1 MLLAG
6 SSPAMGA
13 GKPGKAAPCEE
24 GGTRPAP
31 IELHV
36 RLLGGV
42 LPVVEGSMGR
52 RSVNVLVDT
61 GTTPAVV
68 DRALARSLGLQMMP
82 GRLTLLDGTLRTD
95 GAWVRDLQVGPVH
108 KRAVPAMVRD
118 LSYLRKQFGVS
129 VGIIIGF
136 DVLRDTSFRL
146 DYAERTLTF
155 ENAASGG
162 ITIPV
167 SRDWPF
173 AVVNAEVD
181 EQNLRLLVDTGAA
194 GLVLFRERL
203 QRQLYDTGS
212 QRPASV
218 EHVGGRM
225 SAWVVT
231 PLRHVDVRVK
241 GTALHPDNVFLV
253 KENAELT
260 DYDGLLPVRPSGF
273 RVLAYDH
280 ETQTLYLRF

>member
-1 MLLAG
+1 MAG
-6 SSPAMGA
+6 ER
-13 GKPGKAAPCEE
+13 PGTAEACEE
-24 GGTRPAP
+24 GGAGRGP

-42 LPVVEGSMGR
+42 QPVVEGSVGG

-68 DRALARSLGLQMMP
+68 DVELARSLGLEMMP
-82 GRLTLLDGTLRTD
+82 GRLTLLGGSLQTD
-95 GAWVRDLQVGPVH
+95 GAWVPDVQVGPVH

-146 DYAERTLTF
+146 DYAKRTLTF
-155 ENAASGG
+155 EDAGSEG

-167 SRDWPF
+167 SREWPF

-181 EQNLRLLVDTGAA
+181 KQNLRLLVDTGAA
-194 GLVLFRERL
+194 GMVLFRERL
-203 QRQLYDTGS
+203 HRQVYDTRS
-212 QRPASV
+212 LRPASV
-218 EHVGGRM
+218 ETLGGRI
-225 SAWVVT
+225 SAWGAK
-231 PLRHVDVRVK
+231 PLRHVDVMVK
-241 GTALHPDNVFLV
+241 GTALHPDSVFLV

-273 RVLAYDH
+273 RVLTYDH
-280 ETQTLYLRF
+280 ETRTMHLRF